1 MGAWFHGAK
10 RWTDEPPRAVVDVP
24 PGAAQ
29 ADIVCPFKNCT
40 RSATC
45 TNTSGRS
52 NWIRHCS
59 SVSRHHKCLAQVEVW
74 IDGKR
79 NWWLQEVE
87 RNGVTHWSVPE
98 PAPSSTLPP
107 QARVPKHRRRPRPR
121 PPRPSVLP
129 PLPAAQA
136 AALGIGGPAKQVLL
150 QSDDPL
156 FPRSGEPFTLYRW
169 IVDQYD
175 HQLASLL
182 ASHHYHLT
190 DTTRTPPLQHGQW
203 MSRLG
208 HSSREDVIAGR
219 ETLPDADVKFVTLVN
234 EDDPRRHDEGHGY
247 VIHRDSLL
255 TKGQLPRYL
264 FLHFDGHVVVAIVA
278 DDEREVGVFD
288 SRPLSQ
294 TAAIM
299 DRYTHFFKNFF
310 KNKRVGAPLVP
321 KVTSLNTT
329 VDMQTEGCYN
339 CFAWSR
345 YIVYRHLIGGE
356 EPAAIV
362 NAMSTLAH
370 TQAPAG
376 AAHTCLVS
384 EVFSYR
390 TWAARLAD
398 VMEPGTGALTREQVL
413 AFSPAGQKSQQKARR
428 QTRKR
433 RRDGSGTSAGVPPNL
448 VQDVHATRA
457 EVKALR
463 EEVKNLRWE
472 LHLTRKD
479 AVAALNRAAV
489 AQRQADVM
497 ALALTAAKK
506 EAAAANERADAAI
519 AAAAAAAT
527 AWATRLATAEAAATA
542 AVQAASS

>member
-1 MGAWFHGAK
+1 
-10 RWTDEPPRAVVDVP
+10 
-24 PGAAQ
+24 
-29 ADIVCPFKNCT
+29 
-40 RSATC
+40 
-45 TNTSGRS
+45 
-52 NWIRHCS
+52 
-59 SVSRHHKCLAQVEVW
+59 
-74 IDGKR
+74 
-79 NWWLQEVE
+79 
-87 RNGVTHWSVPE
+87 
-98 PAPSSTLPP
+98 
-107 QARVPKHRRRPRPR
+107 
-121 PPRPSVLP
+121 LP

-156 FPRSGEPFTLYRW
+156 FPRSGDPFSLYRW

-175 HQLASLL
+175 QQLASLL

-190 DTTRTPPLQHGQW
+190 DTTRTPPLKHGEW

-208 HSSREDVIAGR
+208 HSSRADIIAGR

-255 TKGQLPRYL
+255 QRGLLPRYL

-278 DDEREVGVFD
+278 EDEKEVGVFD

-299 DRYTHFFKNFF
+299 ERYTHFFKNFF
-310 KNKRVGAPLVP
+310 KKRVGEKLVP

-362 NAMSTLAH
+362 SAMHSLAH
-370 TQAPAG
+370 AQPAAG
-376 AAHTCLVS
+376 ADHPCLLE
-384 EVFSYR
+384 EVFLYR
-390 TWAARLAD
+390 TWAASLAD
-398 VMEPGTGALTREQVL
+398 QMDQTTGALTAHQVL
-413 AFSPAGQKSQQKARR
+413 AFSPAGQKSQQMVRKP
-428 QTRKR
+428 RKR
-433 RRDGSGTSAGVPPNL
+433 RRDGGDAAAVPADL
-448 VQDVHATRA
+448 VRDMHATREELKVLRM
-457 EVKALR
+457 EVL
-463 EEVKNLRWE
+463 NLKWE

-479 AVAALNRAAV
+479 AVAAANQAAV
-489 AQRQADVM
+489 AQRQNDLM
-497 ALALTAAKK
+497 ALALAAAKK
-506 EAAAANERADAAI
+506 EAELALAAALAAAKNEAELALAAAKKEAELALAAALAAAKNEAELALAAAKKEAEAANERAEAAI
-519 AAAAAAAT
+519 AAAAGAT
-527 AWATRLATAEAAATA
+527 TA
-542 AVQAASS
+542 

>member
-1 MGAWFHGAK
+1 
-10 RWTDEPPRAVVDVP
+10 
-24 PGAAQ
+24 
-29 ADIVCPFKNCT
+29 
-40 RSATC
+40 
-45 TNTSGRS
+45 
-52 NWIRHCS
+52 
-59 SVSRHHKCLAQVEVW
+59 
-74 IDGKR
+74 
-79 NWWLQEVE
+79 
-87 RNGVTHWSVPE
+87 
-98 PAPSSTLPP
+98 
-107 QARVPKHRRRPRPR
+107 
-121 PPRPSVLP
+121 
-129 PLPAAQA
+129 
-136 AALGIGGPAKQVLL
+136 
-150 QSDDPL
+150 
-156 FPRSGEPFTLYRW
+156 
-169 IVDQYD
+169 VDQYD
-175 HQLASLL
+175 QQLASLL
-182 ASHHYHLT
+182 ASHHYDLT
-190 DTTRTPPLQHGQW
+190 DTTRTPPLKHGQW

-208 HSSREDVIAGR
+208 HSSREDIIAGR

-255 TKGQLPRYL
+255 TEGQLPRYL

-294 TAAIM
+294 KAAIM

-310 KNKRVGAPLVP
+310 KKKREGEKLVP

-376 AAHTCLVS
+376 APHTCLVS

-398 VMEPGTGALTREQVL
+398 VMEPGTGALTRQQVL
-413 AFSPAGQKSQQKARR
+413 AFSPAGQKSQQMVRKP
-428 QTRKR
+428 RKR
-433 RRDGSGTSAGVPPNL
+433 RRDGGDAAAVPADL
-448 VQDVHATRA
+448 VRDMHATRKELKVLRM
-457 EVKALR
+457 EVL
-463 EEVKNLRWE
+463 NLKWE

-479 AVAALNRAAV
+479 AVAAANQAAV
-489 AQRQADVM
+489 AQRQNDLM
-497 ALALTAAKK
+497 ALALAATKKEAELALAGAKEEAELALAAAKKVAELALAAALAAAKK
-506 EAAAANERADAAI
+506 EAELALAAALAAAKNEAELALAAAKKEAEAANERAETAI
-519 AAAAAAAT
+519 AAAAAGAT
-527 AWATRLATAEAAATA
+527 TA
-542 AVQAASS
+542 